1 MLKKV
6 PEDYYDMILM
16 DIQMPNM
23 DGYRTTEEIRSLTD
37 KRAQIPIVAMTA
49 NVFDEDKKKAYEAGM
64 NGYIAKPID
73 TKAIFSTLGEIL
85 QEKSE
90 N

>member
-1 MLKKV
+1 
-6 PEDYYDMILM
+6 
-16 DIQMPNM
+16 MPNM

-73 TKAIFSTLGEIL
+73 TKAIFRPLGRFFRKNLKIKDFFL
-85 QEKSE
+85 LKCLLLVI
-90 N
+90 

>member
-1 MLKKV
+1 
-6 PEDYYDMILM
+6 
-16 DIQMPNM
+16 
-23 DGYRTTEEIRSLTD
+23 
-37 KRAQIPIVAMTA
+37 MTA